1 MSVKFK
7 KLAIASA
14 VGATLGM
21 AGVAQAETALLF
33 PFVTTSASAFTF
45 ITLFQDPDRNTV
57 AGPEGA
63 ATDPIRGIFPAGA
76 PPHANYTHNM
86 YYGYKLNGAAATD
99 PCLHLDF
106 PVQVTQ
112 GALLQFEVGNKYDLP
127 SDFGEPAYG
136 NSLRAGNNRLPAGSQ
151 GFLIVE
157 DGNGLAADVADS
169 RRHGEAIVIDT
180 ASGLALSYTAI
191 PGGDYQ
197 PDANFAPAGTATEYV
212 TSWFPRSLVTTSW
225 YAIPL
230 GVRTAMTPNNP
241 GGIRATIY
249 PVTNPANAGAFGR
262 QENYT
267 SGSRVNDL
275 RCFGQF
281 GLDELLDRPF
291 AEGGWMSIAAVNQDT
306 NPPFNN
312 APNYVATGVTGNS
325 GTQAF
330 ALWKLQVSGELGI
343 GVSVLNAA
351 EAR

>member
-33 PFVTTSASAFTF
+33 PYVTTSASAFTF
-45 ITLFQDPDRNTV
+45 ITLYQDPDRNQN
-57 AGPEGA
+57 A
-63 ATDPIRGIFPAGA
+63 AVVVPGQEIQGSFPAGA
-76 PPHANYTHNM
+76 PPHAAYTHNM
-86 YYGYKLNGAAATD
+86 YYGYKNAGDSAVD
-99 PCLHLDF
+99 PCKHLDF

-127 SDFGEPAYG
+127 SDFGEPSYG
-136 NSLRAGNNRLPAGSQ
+136 NQLRAGNNRLPAGAE

-157 DGNGLAADVADS
+157 DGNGLANDVPDS

-191 PGGDYQ
+191 PGGDHQ
-197 PDANFAPAGTATEYV
+197 ANANFAPAGTATEYV
-212 TSWFPRSLVTTSW
+212 TSWFPRSLVTTTW

-230 GVRTAMTPNNP
+230 GARMAMTPNNP
-241 GGIRATIY
+241 GGLLATVF

-267 SGSRVNDL
+267 SGSRVNNM
-275 RCFGQF
+275 RCFGRF
-281 GLDELLDRPF
+281 GLDDLLDRPF
-291 AEGGWMSIAAVNQDT
+291 AEGGWMSIAAMSQPDAT
-306 NPPFNN
+306 FPNPPVYAAAN
-312 APNYVATGVTGNS
+312 AGNT
-325 GTQAF
+325 GTQEF

-343 GVSVLNAA
+343 GVSTLNAA
-351 EAR
+351 EPRI

>member
-45 ITLFQDPDRNTV
+45 ITLFQDPDRNQN
-57 AGPEGA
+57 A
-63 ATDPIRGIFPAGA
+63 PIGGTTPIQGSFPAGA
-76 PPHANYTHNM
+76 PPHAAYTHNM
-86 YYGYKLNGAAATD
+86 YYGYKEAGQSATD
-99 PCLHLDF
+99 ACKHLDF

-127 SDFGEPAYG
+127 SDFGEVAYG
-136 NSLRAGNNRLPAGSQ
+136 NQLRAGNNRLPAGAE

-157 DGNGLAADVADS
+157 DGNGLAADVPDS

-191 PGGDYQ
+191 PGGTNAAN
-197 PDANFAPAGTATEYV
+197 PDFSTAITSPEYV
-212 TSWFPRSLVTTSW
+212 TSWFPRSLVTTTW

-230 GVRTAMTPNNP
+230 DVRTQMTPNNP
-241 GGIRATIY
+241 GGIFATIY

-267 SGSRVNDL
+267 SGSRVNNL
-275 RCFGQF
+275 RCFGHF
-281 GLDELLDRPF
+281 GLDDLLDRPF
-291 AEGGWMSIAAVNQDT
+291 AEGGWMSIAAIRQADGDFAL
-306 NPPFNN
+306 P
-312 APNYVATGVTGNS
+312 PNYAAADGGNS

-343 GVSVLNAA
+343 GVSTLNAA
-351 EAR
+351 EPRL